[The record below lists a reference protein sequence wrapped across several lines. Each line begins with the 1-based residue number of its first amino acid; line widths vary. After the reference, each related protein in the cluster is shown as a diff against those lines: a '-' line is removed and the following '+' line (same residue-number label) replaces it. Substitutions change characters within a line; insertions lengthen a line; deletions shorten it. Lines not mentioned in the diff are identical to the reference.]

1 MLPLLP
7 AFQGEVGGDGGNA
20 IHAILHW
27 EYKSI
32 CQGENSLL
40 QRLKT
45 EAGSKLILTKLTR
58 TYFKYFNKVVK
69 YPSYTWYTM
78 LPISSDQTVTKW
90 LEVDASYTKR

>member
-32 CQGENSLL
+32 CQGDNSLL
-40 QRLKT
+40 QRLTK
-45 EAGSKLILTKLTR
+45 EAGSKSKIVLIKPIHLTLCSG
-58 TYFKYFNKVVK
+58 VSV
-69 YPSYTWYTM
+69 
-78 LPISSDQTVTKW
+78 
-90 LEVDASYTKR
+90 